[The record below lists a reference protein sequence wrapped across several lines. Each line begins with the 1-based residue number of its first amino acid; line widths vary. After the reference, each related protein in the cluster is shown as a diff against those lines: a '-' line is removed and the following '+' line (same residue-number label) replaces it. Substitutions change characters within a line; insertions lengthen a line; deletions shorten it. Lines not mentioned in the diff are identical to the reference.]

1 MKGSVKSLLF
11 VATVFC
17 LLFLTDF
24 SVHAASVT
32 VPDSLTSGEVQL
44 DDHDHVV
51 FASSMALVEQNEPKS
66 QTLTDKQALFAR
78 LSNANFTAVNMP
90 NSRWVYY
97 SDHHNYFNNYKWGHS
112 NYFNSVVRHSAT
124 AWVGND
130 HEKVV
135 KDANYWAFAVAKG
148 HGTFKAFYNN
158 LPY

>member
-1 MKGSVKSLLF
+1 MKGSFKSLLF
-11 VATVFC
+11 VVTVFC

-32 VPDSLTSGEVQL
+32 VPDSLNSGEVQL
-44 DDHDHVV
+44 DDHDQVV
-51 FASSMALVEQNEPKS
+51 FASSMALVEPNEPTP
-66 QTLTDKQALFAR
+66 QNLTDKQALFAR

-124 AWVGND
+124 AIVGKSQD
-130 HEKVV
+130 KVV
-135 KDANYWAFAVAKG
+135 KLKNEWALTTAKG
-148 HGTFKAFYNN
+148 YGTFKAYYNN
-158 LPY
+158 LLN

>member
-1 MKGSVKSLLF
+1 MKGSFKPLLF

-24 SVHAASVT
+24 SVHAASVP

-97 SDHHNYFNNYKWGHS
+97 SDHHNYFNNYKIGRAH
-112 NYFNSVVRHSAT
+112 V
-124 AWVGND
+124 
-130 HEKVV
+130 
-135 KDANYWAFAVAKG
+135 
-148 HGTFKAFYNN
+148 
-158 LPY
+158 

>member
-1 MKGSVKSLLF
+1 MKGSFKSLLF

-32 VPDSLTSGEVQL
+32 FPDSLTSGEVQL

-51 FASSMALVEQNEPKS
+51 FASSMALVEPNEPTP
-66 QTLTDKQALFAR
+66 QNLTDKQALFAR

-112 NYFNSVVRHSAT
+112 NYFNSVAKHSAS

-130 HEKVV
+130 HEKDVR
-135 KDANYWAFAVAKG
+135 DANCWATAVAKG